1 MNGVELL
8 DTIVYY
14 IDEWDNERVGAFV
27 RIGLTDIDKKE
38 EDIMLEAGPERLSFT
53 EAEYVA
59 GLMLTEDEE

>member
-8 DTIVYY
+8 DT
-14 IDEWDNERVGAFV
+14 
-27 RIGLTDIDKKE
+27 DIDKKE
-38 EDIMLEAGPERLSFT
+38 AKPERLSFT